1 MNPLLFDKSNLD
13 ELVFEKRNKAYGAYA
28 IRKSYPDNLKRSIY
42 FTLVPMFLL
51 FLISIYFQSKKKI
64 EPLPPGS
71 QNNGKTTSDKD
82 KILKDE
88 KVEFAN
94 FEIIMPKID
103 LPIENFTVVADKK
116 VIKPVQINR
125 VDIKPISSASFS
137 GITSLITS
145 GTGIGGP
152 GSGGS
157 GSGGIGGIELP
168 VITKPEILDFSEI
181 MPEFPGGIEAMQVY
195 IQKNLSYPRWA
206 IENNIKGKVVLSFVV
221 MPDGSIE
228 FSEIE
233 RGIGFGCDDEALRV
247 VNEMPKW
254 KPGIQNG
261 KKVAVKFIL
270 PIRFDHYN

>member
-64 EPLPPGS
+64 EPLAPGS
-71 QNNGKTTSDKD
+71 QTNGKASSDKD

-88 KVEFAN
+88 KVQFAN
-94 FEIIMPKID
+94 FEIVMPN
-103 LPIENFTVVADKK
+103 LPDENFVVVADKK
-116 VIKPVQINR
+116 IIKPVQIER
-125 VDIKPISSASFS
+125 VDIKPISSAGFS
-137 GITSLITS
+137 GITSLITGGS
-145 GTGIGGP
+145 GIGGP
-152 GSGGS
+152 GTGGS
-157 GSGGIGGIELP
+157 GTGGIGEIELP
-168 VITKPEILDFSEI
+168 VITKPEILIFSEI
-181 MPEFPGGIEAMQVY
+181 MPEFPGGLEAMQDY
-195 IQKNLSYPRWA
+195 IQKNLSYPKWA
-206 IENNIKGKVVLSFVV
+206 IENGVKGKVVMSFVV

-228 FSEIE
+228 LSEIE
-233 RGIGFGCDDEALRV
+233 KGIGFGCDEEALRV

-261 KKVAVKFIL
+261 KKVAVKLIL

>member
-71 QNNGKTTSDKD
+71 QTNGKALTEKD

-88 KVEFAN
+88 KVQFSN
-94 FEIIMPKID
+94 FEIVMPD
-103 LPIENFTVVADKK
+103 LPIENFVVVADKK
-116 VIKPVQINR
+116 IIKPVQIKR
-125 VDIKPISSASFS
+125 VDIKPITSAGFS

-152 GSGGS
+152 GDGGA
-157 GSGGIGGIELP
+157 GTGGLGNIELP
-168 VITKPEILDFSEI
+168 VITKPEILIFSEI
-181 MPEFPGGIEAMQVY
+181 MPEFPGGLEAMQDY
-195 IQKNLSYPRWA
+195 IQKNLTYPKWA
-206 IENNIKGKVVLSFVV
+206 IENGIKGKVVMSFVV
-221 MPDGSIE
+221 MPDGSIDYT
-228 FSEIE
+228 EIE
-233 RGIGFGCDDEALRV
+233 KGIGFGCDEEALRV
-247 VNEMPKW
+247 LREMPKW
-254 KPGIQNG
+254 SPGIQNG
-261 KKVAVKFIL
+261 KKVAVKLIL

>member
-71 QNNGKTTSDKD
+71 QTNGKALTEKD

-88 KVEFAN
+88 KVQFSN
-94 FEIIMPKID
+94 FEIVMPD
-103 LPIENFTVVADKK
+103 LPIENFVVVADKK
-116 VIKPVQINR
+116 IIKPVQIKR
-125 VDIKPISSASFS
+125 VDIKPITSAGFS

-152 GSGGS
+152 GDGGA
-157 GSGGIGGIELP
+157 GTGGLGNIELP
-168 VITKPEILDFSEI
+168 VITKPEILIFSEI
-181 MPEFPGGIEAMQVY
+181 MPEFPGGLEAMQDY
-195 IQKNLSYPRWA
+195 IQKNLSYPKWA

-221 MPDGSIE
+221 LPDGSID
-228 FSEIE
+228 FTEIE
-233 RGIGFGCDDEALRV
+233 KGIGFGCDEEALRV
-247 VNEMPKW
+247 LREMPKW
-254 KPGIQNG
+254 SPGIQNG
-261 KKVAVKFIL
+261 KKVAVKLIL

>member
-71 QNNGKTTSDKD
+71 QTNGKASSDKD

-88 KVEFAN
+88 KIQFAN
-94 FEIIMPKID
+94 FEIVMPN
-103 LPIENFTVVADKK
+103 LPDENFVVVADKK
-116 VIKPVQINR
+116 IIKPVQIKR
-125 VDIKPISSASFS
+125 VDIKPISSAGFS
-137 GITSLITS
+137 GITSLITGGS
-145 GTGIGGP
+145 GIGGP
-152 GSGGS
+152 GTGGT
-157 GSGGIGGIELP
+157 GTGGIGEIELP
-168 VITKPEILDFSEI
+168 VITKPEILIFSEI
-181 MPEFPGGIEAMQVY
+181 MPEFPGGLEAMQDY
-195 IQKNLSYPRWA
+195 IQKNLSYPKWA
-206 IENNIKGKVVLSFVV
+206 IENGVKGKVVMSFVV

-228 FSEIE
+228 LSEIE
-233 RGIGFGCDDEALRV
+233 KGIGFGCDEEALRV
-247 VNEMPKW
+247 LREMPKW
-254 KPGIQNG
+254 SPGIQNG
-261 KKVAVKFIL
+261 KKVAVKLIL

>member
-71 QNNGKTTSDKD
+71 QTNGKALTEKD

-88 KVEFAN
+88 KVQFSN
-94 FEIIMPKID
+94 FEIVMPD
-103 LPIENFTVVADKK
+103 LPIENFVVVADKK
-116 VIKPVQINR
+116 IIKPVQIKR
-125 VDIKPISSASFS
+125 VDIKPITSAGFS

-145 GTGIGGP
+145 GTDIGGP
-152 GSGGS
+152 GDGGA
-157 GSGGIGGIELP
+157 GTGGLGNIELP
-168 VITKPEILDFSEI
+168 VITKPEILIFSEI
-181 MPEFPGGIEAMQVY
+181 MPEFPGGLEAMQDY
-195 IQKNLSYPRWA
+195 IQKNLSYPKWA

-221 MPDGSIE
+221 LPDGSID
-228 FSEIE
+228 FTEIE
-233 RGIGFGCDDEALRV
+233 KGIGFGCDEEALRV
-247 VNEMPKW
+247 LREMPKW
-254 KPGIQNG
+254 SPGIQNG
-261 KKVAVKFIL
+261 KKVAVKLIL

>member
-64 EPLPPGS
+64 EPLPSGS
-71 QNNGKTTSDKD
+71 QSKGKATTDKD

-88 KVEFAN
+88 KVQFAN
-94 FEIIMPKID
+94 FEIVMPD
-103 LPIENFTVVADKK
+103 LPIENFVVVADKK
-116 VIKPVQINR
+116 IIKPVQIKR
-125 VDIKPISSASFS
+125 VDIKPITSAGFS

-152 GSGGS
+152 GDGGA
-157 GSGGIGGIELP
+157 GTGGLGNIELP
-168 VITKPEILDFSEI
+168 VITKPEILIFSEI
-181 MPEFPGGIEAMQVY
+181 MPEFPGGLEAMQDY
-195 IQKNLSYPRWA
+195 IQKNLSYPKWA
-206 IENNIKGKVVLSFVV
+206 IENNIKGKVVLAFVV
-221 MPDGSIE
+221 LPDGSIDYT
-228 FSEIE
+228 EIE
-233 RGIGFGCDDEALRV
+233 KGIGFGCDEEALRV
-247 VNEMPKW
+247 LREMPKW
-254 KPGIQNG
+254 SPGIQNG
-261 KKVAVKFIL
+261 KKVAVKLIL

>member
-1 MNPLLFDKSNLD
+1 
-13 ELVFEKRNKAYGAYA
+13 
-28 IRKSYPDNLKRSIY
+28 
-42 FTLVPMFLL
+42 MFLL
-51 FLISIYFQSKKKI
+51 FLVTVYFQSKKKI
-64 EPLPPGS
+64 EPIKPGS
-71 QNNGKTTSDKD
+71 GNNGKPSSDKD

-88 KVEFAN
+88 KVQFAN
-94 FEIIMPKID
+94 FEIIMPKIY

-116 VIKPVQINR
+116 IIKQAQINR
-125 VDIKPISSASFS
+125 VDIKPISGAGFS
-137 GITSLITS
+137 GISSLITG
-145 GTGIGGP
+145 GTGIGAP
-152 GSGGS
+152 GSGGP

-181 MPEFPGGIEAMQVY
+181 MPEFPGGLEAMQDY

-206 IENNIKGKVVLSFVV
+206 IENSIKGKVVLSFVV

-228 FSEIE
+228 FSEVE
-233 RGIGFGCDDEALRV
+233 RGIGYGCDDEALRV

-254 KPGIQNG
+254 KPGVQNG

>member
-64 EPLPPGS
+64 EPLAPGS
-71 QNNGKTTSDKD
+71 QTNGKASSDKD

-88 KVEFAN
+88 KIQFAN
-94 FEIIMPKID
+94 FEIVMPN
-103 LPIENFTVVADKK
+103 LPDENFVVVADKK
-116 VIKPVQINR
+116 IIKPVQIKR
-125 VDIKPISSASFS
+125 VDIKPISSAGFS

-145 GTGIGGP
+145 GSGIGGP
-152 GSGGS
+152 GTGGP
-157 GSGGIGGIELP
+157 GTGGIGDIELP
-168 VITKPEILDFSEI
+168 VITKPEILIFSEI
-181 MPEFPGGIEAMQVY
+181 MPEFPGGLEAMQDY
-195 IQKNLSYPRWA
+195 IQKNLTYPKWA
-206 IENNIKGKVVLSFVV
+206 IENGVKGKVVMSFVV

-228 FSEIE
+228 LSEIE
-233 RGIGFGCDDEALRV
+233 KGIGFGCDEEALRV

-261 KKVAVKFIL
+261 KKVAVKLIL

>member
-13 ELVFEKRNKAYGAYA
+13 EIVFEKRNKAYGAYA

-71 QNNGKTTSDKD
+71 QTNGKALTEKD

-88 KVEFAN
+88 KVQFSN
-94 FEIIMPKID
+94 FEIVMPD
-103 LPIENFTVVADKK
+103 LPIENFVVVADKK
-116 VIKPVQINR
+116 IIKPVQIKR
-125 VDIKPISSASFS
+125 VDIKPITSAGFS

-152 GSGGS
+152 GDGGA
-157 GSGGIGGIELP
+157 GTGGLGNIELP
-168 VITKPEILDFSEI
+168 VITKPEILIFSEI
-181 MPEFPGGIEAMQVY
+181 MPEFPGGLEAMQDY
-195 IQKNLSYPRWA
+195 IQKNLSYPKWA

-221 MPDGSIE
+221 LPDGSID
-228 FSEIE
+228 FTEIE
-233 RGIGFGCDDEALRV
+233 KGIGFGCDEEALRV
-247 VNEMPKW
+247 LREMPKW
-254 KPGIQNG
+254 SPGIQNG
-261 KKVAVKFIL
+261 KKVAVKLIL

>member
-1 MNPLLFDKSNLD
+1 MNTLLFDKSNLD

-64 EPLPPGS
+64 EPLAPGS
-71 QNNGKTTSDKD
+71 KTNGKASSNKD

-88 KVEFAN
+88 KVQFAN
-94 FEIIMPKID
+94 FEIVMPN
-103 LPIENFTVVADKK
+103 LPDENFVVVADKK

-125 VDIKPISSASFS
+125 VDIKPISSAGFS

-152 GSGGS
+152 GSGAS
-157 GSGGIGGIELP
+157 GTGGLGELEMP
-168 VITKPEILDFSEI
+168 VITKPEFLTFTQI
-181 MPEFPGGIEAMQVY
+181 MPEFPGGLEAMQDY
-195 IQKNLSYPRWA
+195 IQKNLTYPRWA
-206 IENNIKGKVVLSFVV
+206 IENGVKGKVVMSFVV
-221 MPDGSIE
+221 MPDGSIDYT
-228 FSEIE
+228 EIE
-233 RGIGFGCDDEALRV
+233 KGIGFGCDEEALRV
-247 VNEMPKW
+247 LRDMPKW
-254 KPGIQNG
+254 SPGIQNG
-261 KKVAVKFIL
+261 KKVAVKLIL

>member
-64 EPLPPGS
+64 EPLPPDS
-71 QNNGKTTSDKD
+71 QTNGKASSDKD

-88 KVEFAN
+88 KVQFAN
-94 FEIIMPKID
+94 FEIVMPD

-116 VIKPVQINR
+116 VIKPVQIKR
-125 VDIKPISSASFS
+125 ADIKPIISAGFS
-137 GITSLITS
+137 GITSLFNS
-145 GTGIGGP
+145 GTGIGSP
-152 GSGGS
+152 GSGGP

>member
-71 QNNGKTTSDKD
+71 QSKGKATTDKD

-88 KVEFAN
+88 KVQFAN
-94 FEIIMPKID
+94 FVIVMPD
-103 LPIENFTVVADKK
+103 LPIENFVVVADKK
-116 VIKPVQINR
+116 IIKPVQIKR
-125 VDIKPISSASFS
+125 ADIKPIISAGFS
-137 GITSLITS
+137 GITSLFNS
-145 GTGIGGP
+145 GTGIGSP
-152 GSGGS
+152 GSGGP

-168 VITKPEILDFSEI
+168 VITKPEILIFSEI
-181 MPEFPGGIEAMQVY
+181 MPEFPGGLEAMQDY
-195 IQKNLSYPRWA
+195 IQKNLSYPKWA

-221 MPDGSIE
+221 LPDGSIDYT
-228 FSEIE
+228 EIE
-233 RGIGFGCDDEALRV
+233 KGIGFGCDEEALRV
-247 VNEMPKW
+247 LREMPKW
-254 KPGIQNG
+254 SPGIQNG
-261 KKVAVKFIL
+261 KKVAVKLIL